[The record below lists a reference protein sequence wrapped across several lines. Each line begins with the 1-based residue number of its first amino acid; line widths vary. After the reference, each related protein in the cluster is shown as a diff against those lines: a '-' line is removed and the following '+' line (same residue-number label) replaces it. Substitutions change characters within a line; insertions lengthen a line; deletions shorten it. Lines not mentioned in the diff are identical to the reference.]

1 MLHKL
6 HRCWVCK
13 KCVKLC
19 SCSGAATVRSGNT
32 RLLVSRLVSADK
44 SQTVSCQQF
53 KSQLRGFNHLMEDVY
68 VSREASRTT
77 WLAKLASSWYHLMSQ
92 SLKLGL
98 LQQLQAASAVWKM
111 WLITLR
117 WSLRQV
123 VCISTV
129 ASNVRLEFRDIWRE
143 IQIIK
148 HHDDRPSQK
157 QTLGWL
163 WLWNFVFMGFLGGF
177 FKILFSC
184 LG

>member
-1 MLHKL
+1 
-6 HRCWVCK
+6 
-13 KCVKLC
+13 
-19 SCSGAATVRSGNT
+19 
-32 RLLVSRLVSADK
+32 
-44 SQTVSCQQF
+44 
-53 KSQLRGFNHLMEDVY
+53 MEDVY
-68 VSREASRTT
+68 VSREASCIT

-157 QTLGWL
+157 QTH
-163 WLWNFVFMGFLGGF
+163 WLWNYVSMFLFFFLIPNTFFLSGLKHCFSFVVSLAIKPVC
-177 FKILFSC
+177 FKSNAGKKGPRRTHKI
-184 LG
+184 